1 MSRTMDAQ
9 RERLP
14 SLIRSDFRQA
24 ANVTGVAQPSDA
36 VMKALQEV
44 PRHLF
49 VQKAFQE
56 SAYSNSP
63 LPIGQGQTISQ
74 PFIVALMTELLQ
86 LKPTDKVLEIGTG
99 CGYQSAVLSL
109 LAKDVYSLEIIP
121 ELQKTAA
128 ERLTGL
134 GYDNVHVRLGDGR
147 AGWQEEAPFD
157 AILVA
162 ATADNPPQS
171 LLDQLAPG
179 GRLVIPVRDDA
190 GREMLQLVTKD
201 ATGQQQVLE
210 TIAVRFVPLTGS
222 D

>member
-1 MSRTMDAQ
+1 MDAQ

-14 SLIRSDFRQA
+14 GLIRSDFRQSA
-24 ANVTGVAQPSDA
+24 TVTGIAQPSDA
-36 VMKALQEV
+36 VMNALQEV

-86 LKPTDKVLEIGTG
+86 LKPSDKVLEIGTG

-109 LAKDVYSLEIIP
+109 LAKDIYSLEIIP

-128 ERLTGL
+128 DRLAGL

-147 AGWQEEAPFD
+147 VGWPEEAPFD

-162 ATADNPPQS
+162 ATADSVPET

-179 GRLVIPVRDDA
+179 GRLVIPLRDEA

-201 ATGQQQVLE
+201 AAGQTQMLE
-210 TIAVRFVPLTGS
+210 TIAVRFVPLTGGN
-222 D
+222 